1 MRSMTE
7 ITRIAA
13 RRKGGNTA
21 LEGLLP
27 RPLPPGKIRKITDDR
42 FLSAMTQCV
51 FQAGFNWRIIE
62 NKWPR
67 FEEVFEGFDI
77 YRWCMMSD
85 DDLDSLLKTEG
96 IVRNLAKLRSVRDNA
111 MFLVNIADTHGSAGN
126 YFSDW
131 KAPDY
136 CRKLREL
143 QKGGSRLGG
152 KTGQVFLRRM
162 GIDTLVFTPD
172 VLKALH
178 REGVV
183 DRMPGSNRDWES
195 LQLAI
200 DKWQGESG
208 RSLNE
213 ISQILAFSID

>member
-13 RRKGGNTA
+13 ERKGGATA
-21 LEGLLP
+21 LEELLS
-27 RPLPPGKIRKITDDR
+27 RPLSPGKIRKIADDR
-42 FLSAMTQCV
+42 YLSAMTKCV
-51 FQAGFNWRIIE
+51 FQAGFNWQIVE
-62 NKWPR
+62 NKWPC

-77 YRWCMMSD
+77 YRWRMMSD

-96 IVRNLAKLRSVRDNA
+96 IVRNLAKLRSIRDNA
-111 MFLVNIADTHGSAGN
+111 TFLANIAETHGSTGR
-126 YFSDW
+126 YFSTW

-136 CRKLREL
+136 CHNLREL
-143 QKGGSRLGG
+143 QKGCSRLGG
-152 KTGQVFLRRM
+152 KTGQIFLRRM

-183 DRMPGSNRDWES
+183 DRMPGSNRDWVS

-200 DKWQGESG
+200 DTWQGESG